1 MHQYLFYIG
10 DFPIRMYGLVLCM
23 SIFLLDIG
31 IYGGFAGLIGARL
44 WDVFFFDWDYYQHHL
59 LEIPFVW
66 QGGMAVQGGIIAG
79 VLTGIWYCKRH
90 NIDWVAFA
98 DIVTPSILIGQ
109 AVGRMAN
116 LLNGDAFGTPTG
128 GNFGI
133 LYPVGTLAHKTY
145 GSQPLEVWEGQ
156 LDVVIFAFLLIFR
169 ACGHAR
175 GQVMCLYVMLYSAV
189 RFGLEMLRGDYVEP
203 FLFGL
208 KSAQAT
214 AQATS
219 LIFFLIALA
228 AFIYCGVKDKKKT
241 AASKTASK
249 K

>member
-1 MHQYLFYIG
+1 MQDGRWHQH
-10 DFPIRMYGLVLCM
+10 V
-23 SIFLLDIG
+23 LDIG

-145 GSQPLEVWEGQ
+145 GSQPLWPAEVWEGQ
-156 LDVVIFAFLLIFR
+156 LDVVIFA
-169 ACGHAR
+169 
-175 GQVMCLYVMLYSAV
+175 LY
-189 RFGLEMLRGDYVEP
+189 
-203 FLFGL
+203 
-208 KSAQAT
+208 
-214 AQATS
+214 
-219 LIFFLIALA
+219 
-228 AFIYCGVKDKKKT
+228 
-241 AASKTASK
+241 
-249 K
+249 

>member
-23 SIFLLDIG
+23 SIFLATGVAYFLAKQDGRWHQHVLDIG

-109 AVGRMAN
+109 AFVPRWHAGTQN
-116 LLNGDAFGTPTG
+116 LR
-128 GNFGI
+128 
-133 LYPVGTLAHKTY
+133 
-145 GSQPLEVWEGQ
+145 QPAAV
-156 LDVVIFAFLLIFR
+156 
-169 ACGHAR
+169 ACGSLGRPAGRCHFCPFINLPRLRPRQRTGYVPVCYAVFRRALWAGNAAR
-175 GQVMCLYVMLYSAV
+175 
-189 RFGLEMLRGDYVEP
+189 RLRGTVPVRLKIGAGNKLDI
-203 FLFGL
+203 LFNCACRLYLLRRKG
-208 KSAQAT
+208 
-214 AQATS
+214 
-219 LIFFLIALA
+219 
-228 AFIYCGVKDKKKT
+228 
-241 AASKTASK
+241 
-249 K
+249 